1 MRRES
6 VGTEMMEGRNEK
18 GESRRAGVEITRT
31 EREENSGCCERAVA
45 INERQRPC
53 RSNNGIGT

>member
-6 VGTEMMEGRNEK
+6 MGTEMMEGRNEK

-31 EREENSGCCERAVA
+31 ERE
-45 INERQRPC
+45 
-53 RSNNGIGT
+53 